1 MAIRD
6 PLAIYLQDHHAGATF
21 GVELVERCRRNNEG
35 SEFSEPLRA
44 LADEIR
50 SDRGTLRR
58 LMHALGAEPSR
69 LKNSVAWASEKAQ
82 RLKLNGRL
90 GGYSPLV
97 RVEELESLAIG
108 IAGKRA
114 LWELLEHVGRSLE
127 GYDFAA
133 LRGAAE
139 DQLARVD
146 SLRLRA
152 AETAFGSSEVMAP
165 GRS

>member
-1 MAIRD
+1 VRD
-6 PLAIYLQDHHAGATF
+6 QLAIYLQDHLAGATF
-21 GVELVERCRRNNEG
+21 GLELVERCRRNNEG
-35 SEFSEPLRA
+35 TDFSEPLQE
-44 LADEIR
+44 LSDEIR

-58 LMHALGAEPSR
+58 LMHAVGAEPSR
-69 LKNSVAWASEKAQ
+69 LKNSVAWVSEKAQ
-82 RLKLNGRL
+82 RLKFNGQL
-90 GGYSPLV
+90 GSYSPLA

-133 LRGAAE
+133 LREAAE

-152 AETAFGSSEVMAP
+152 AETAFGPSDVMAP

>member
-1 MAIRD
+1 VRD
-6 PLAIYLQDHHAGATF
+6 QLAIYLQDHLAGATF
-21 GVELVERCRRNNEG
+21 GLELVERCRRNNEG
-35 SEFSEPLRA
+35 TDFSEPLQE
-44 LADEIR
+44 LSDEIR

-58 LMHALGAEPSR
+58 LMHAVGAEPSR
-69 LKNSVAWASEKAQ
+69 LKNSVAWVSEKAQ
-82 RLKLNGRL
+82 RLKFNGQL
-90 GGYSPLV
+90 GSYSPLA

-114 LWELLEHVGRSLE
+114 LWELLEHVDRSLE

-133 LRGAAE
+133 LREAAE

-152 AETAFGSSEVMAP
+152 AETAFGPSEVMAP

>member
-1 MAIRD
+1 MRD
-6 PLAIYLQDHHAGATF
+6 PLAIYLQDHLAGATF

-35 SEFSEPLRA
+35 TEFSETLRE
-44 LADEIR
+44 LSDEIR

-69 LKNSVAWASEKAQ
+69 LKNSVAWVSEKAQ
-82 RLKLNGRL
+82 RLKFNGRL
-90 GGYSPLV
+90 GGYSPLA

-114 LWELLEHVGRSLE
+114 LWELLEDVGSSVA
-127 GYDFAA
+127 GFDFAA
-133 LRGAAE
+133 LREAAE

-152 AETAFGSSEVMAP
+152 AETAFGSSDVMAP